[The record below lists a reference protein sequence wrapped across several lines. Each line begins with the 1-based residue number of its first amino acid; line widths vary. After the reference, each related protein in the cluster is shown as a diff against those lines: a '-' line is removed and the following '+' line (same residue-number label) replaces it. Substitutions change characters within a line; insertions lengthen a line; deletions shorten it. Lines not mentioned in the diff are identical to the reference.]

1 MGKRNI
7 IRNIV
12 RKILIPLLTKMRII
26 GITLREKNE
35 TNAIN
40 KIKQITSK
48 IVDVSKTTK
57 QNASKTVKVV
67 TAK

>member
-1 MGKRNI
+1 
-7 IRNIV
+7 
-12 RKILIPLLTKMRII
+12 MRII